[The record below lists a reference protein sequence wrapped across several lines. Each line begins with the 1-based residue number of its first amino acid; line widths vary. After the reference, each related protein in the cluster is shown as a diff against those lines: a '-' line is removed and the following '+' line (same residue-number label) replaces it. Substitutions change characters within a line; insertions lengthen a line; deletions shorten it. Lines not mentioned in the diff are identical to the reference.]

1 MKIAV
6 VGTGYVGLVAGTCF
20 ADVGHSVTCVDTDAS
35 KISQLREGRL
45 PIYEPGL
52 EDILALAIQRKRIHF
67 TTSLEE
73 AVKDNQVIF
82 VAVGT
87 PEGPDGNPV
96 MEPVLNVVDGIA
108 RHSQGAKRYI
118 VLKSTVPVGT
128 AAMVQAR
135 LDHKASVEM
144 EVVNNPE
151 FLKEGAAVDDFL
163 KPDRVVVGCRSPEA
177 RAIMQELYE
186 PFVKNGHPIFF
197 MDNASA
203 ELTKYAANAF
213 LSVKI
218 SFVNELAQL
227 ADRVG
232 ADIND
237 VRRGFTS
244 DRRINPAFFYPGI
257 GYGGSCFPKDVQ
269 ALIKT
274 GHKFDVPMKVV
285 EAADEVNNR
294 QRDLMF
300 AKIQKHFG
308 GLKGKKIALWGLSF
322 KPRTD
327 DVREAPALAL
337 IENLVKAGASVTAFD
352 PVATENATKACGVSF
367 AAVDSQTEA
376 VKGADALVICTE
388 WNEFRSPDLTEL
400 KGLLKSAVIFDGRN
414 ILDPAKVHAAG
425 FKYYCFGRETIQA
438 GPRA

>member
-1 MKIAV
+1 MYGHTREIEMKIAV

-20 ADVGHSVTCVDTDAS
+20 ADVGHSVTCVDKDPS
-35 KISQLREGRL
+35 KISLLKEGRV

-52 EDILALAIQRKRIHF
+52 EDILALAIQRKRIQF
-67 TTSLEE
+67 TMDLQE
-73 AVKDNQVIF
+73 ALKQNTVVFI
-82 VAVGT
+82 AVGT

-96 MEPVLNVVDGIA
+96 MEPVMNVVDSIA
-108 RHSQGAKRYI
+108 KFSTEKKYV

-128 AAMVQAR
+128 AKVVQDYFDKHSK
-135 LDHKASVEM
+135 LGI

-163 KPDRVVVGCRSPEA
+163 KPDRVVVGCRTQDA
-177 RAIMQELYE
+177 RNIMQELYE
-186 PFVKNGHPIFF
+186 PFVKNGNPIIF

-218 SFVNELAQL
+218 SFINELAQL
-227 ADRVG
+227 ADKVG

-274 GHKFDVPMKVV
+274 GSKSHKTLRISIRQMYSIVTYSCRV
-285 EAADEVNNR
+285 E
-294 QRDLMF
+294 
-300 AKIQKHFG
+300 
-308 GLKGKKIALWGLSF
+308 
-322 KPRTD
+322 
-327 DVREAPALAL
+327 
-337 IENLVKAGASVTAFD
+337 
-352 PVATENATKACGVSF
+352 
-367 AAVDSQTEA
+367 
-376 VKGADALVICTE
+376 
-388 WNEFRSPDLTEL
+388 
-400 KGLLKSAVIFDGRN
+400 
-414 ILDPAKVHAAG
+414 ILRIKR
-425 FKYYCFGRETIQA
+425 C
-438 GPRA
+438 